1 MKLGLIGANGSVGS
15 ELCFLLKNDVDLKPI
30 TRNKLGSVFLKHH
43 GFDCTISDISNES
56 DAKQSLSDL
65 DVVVIS
71 SYATDPFS
79 GSQTRSSQQINE
91 NIIKNSIKFSKEN
104 SIIIYFST
112 IRAFS
117 DKIDPNT
124 SKFWTKPGY
133 DKEKKHLENFFLSE
147 SKKRKKKAFAFR
159 IGHVFGDNQS
169 RTRDFKKIFSKQSV
183 IVQVDPEKKSNIVH
197 TVTIKDAIMKC
208 LQSNTLSSGVFSLV
222 NNPQWTWKEVIDFYK
237 TPKTNVEYKM
247 PSITHPEN
255 SLIWNI
261 LKSNKKFLAPL
272 RYYISPKFDSKIN
285 KKLATKRMMAAIY
298 NLKTKDSFY
307 TSEFNY
313 ETIPGPFIND
323 LEETKDLLKN
333 YHISAF

>member
-15 ELCFLLKNDVDLKPI
+15 ELCFLLKNDIDLKPI
-30 TRNKLGSVFLKHH
+30 TRNKLGSIFLQHH
-43 GFDCTISDISNES
+43 GFDCTISDVSNET

-91 NIIKNSIKFSKEN
+91 NIIKNSIHFSKKN
-104 SIIIYFST
+104 AIIIYFST

-117 DKIDPNT
+117 HEIDPNT

-133 DKEKKHLENFFLSE
+133 DKEKKHLEKFLLSE
-147 SKKRKKKAFAFR
+147 SKKKDKKAFGFR
-159 IGHVFGDNQS
+159 IGHVFGNNQS
-169 RTRDFKKIFSKQSV
+169 RTRDFKKVFSKKYV
-183 IVQVDPEKKSNIVH
+183 TVQVVPEKKSNIVH

-208 LQSNTLSSGVFSLV
+208 LQSSTLQSGVFSLV
-222 NNPQWTWKEVIDFYK
+222 NNPQWTWKEVIEFYK
-237 TPKTNVEYKM
+237 TPKTNVEYKL
-247 PSITHPEN
+247 PLVKHTEN
-255 SLIWNI
+255 SVIWDI

-285 KKLATKRMMAAIY
+285 KKLATKRMMSAIS
-298 NLKTKDSFY
+298 NLKTKNPFY

-313 ETIPGPFIND
+313 EPIPGPFID
-323 LEETKDLLKN
+323 GLEKTKDLLN
-333 YHISAF
+333 DYNIDAF